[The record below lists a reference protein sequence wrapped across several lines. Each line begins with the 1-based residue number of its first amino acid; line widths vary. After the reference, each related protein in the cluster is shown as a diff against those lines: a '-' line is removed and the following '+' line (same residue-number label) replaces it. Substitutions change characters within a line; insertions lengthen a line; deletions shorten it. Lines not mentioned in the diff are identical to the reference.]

1 MSSDSS
7 LYSYDKWSIL
17 TGVIFGIII
26 FVLFFAGSYSVY
38 KFYSLNIVFKKAKYY
53 IDLFSDDKVPL
64 SKKKNIINGSDH
76 YDIVNEDNYGF
87 KYVLRMVS
95 NLNYSLFGDFF
106 DAIFKKKKKKTN
118 KEKLY
123 EKYLD
128 KLQYSDCIKS
138 ICLDKSNCCDYICC
152 YEKDGCTIPNCKKGC
167 QDKGNYMNI
176 INNINLDLLKDKLKI
191 KWFPKLY
198 LILLASGIILML
210 LKLTVNFTFS
220 TIIAKT
226 INSDNDVTPYGQNTF
241 KPSTSFYS
249 KVFQMFL
256 LFLLNV
262 FIAVLPTLFIYV
274 FNLFSSLYCNIRGIW
289 LMIVTLLVLIP
300 VLVYFYYNLFSE
312 SFDLSKDGSGNM
324 TSNDS
329 SSKSILSSFFNTQ
342 DSEFPDSIFSFKNT
356 FAGNFGIWIFV
367 YIIFF
372 IFEYKYINNIE
383 VDFRKKI
390 MKFLTITLVLFAYS
404 LFLSYRNYGKNDNE
418 NDVFDKDSN
427 LTGSMFKDSVNNIFQ
442 AIVKYNYP
450 CMPFGKKN

>member
-1 MSSDSS
+1 M
-7 LYSYDKWSIL
+7 L
-17 TGVIFGIII
+17 TGIIFGIII

-64 SKKKNIINGSDH
+64 RQKKNIINGNDQS
-76 YDIVNEDNYGF
+76 DIVNEDNYGF

-106 DAIFKKKKKKTN
+106 DAIFSEKKKKTD

-128 KLQYSDCIKS
+128 KLKYSDCIKS
-138 ICLDKSNCCDYICC
+138 ICLDNQNCCDYICC
-152 YEKDGCTIPNCKKGC
+152 EEKDDCVLPNCETGC

-176 INNINLDLLKDKLKI
+176 INNINFDTNNIHFKLLKNKLTL

-198 LILLASGIILML
+198 LILLAAGIILML

-226 INSDNDVTPYGQNTF
+226 INSDNDVTPYGQNTY
-241 KPSTSFYS
+241 KPSTNFYT
-249 KVFQMFL
+249 KVFEMFL

-262 FIAVLPTLFIYV
+262 FIALLPTLFIYG
-274 FNLFSSLYCNIRGIW
+274 FNMISKLYCNIKGIW
-289 LMIVTLLVLIP
+289 LMIITLLVLIP
-300 VLVYFYYNLFSE
+300 VLVYFYYNLFSDG
-312 SFDLSKDGSGNM
+312 FDLSNDSSGNM

-342 DSEFPDSIFSFKNT
+342 DSDFPDSIFSFKNT
-356 FAGNFGIWIFV
+356 FAGSFGIWVFV

-372 IFEYKYINNIE
+372 IFEYKYINNIG
-383 VDFRKKI
+383 VGFRKKV
-390 MKFLTITLVLFAYS
+390 MKFLTISLVLFAYS
-404 LFLSYRNYGKNDNE
+404 LYLSYRNYGKNDDE
-418 NDVFDKDSN
+418 NDVFDKNSN
-427 LTGSMFKDSVNNIFQ
+427 LTGSMFKDSINNIFQ